1 MSLLPDPSYDSE
13 PPSFEEQFHYWVAV
27 GPTIPY
33 AGDVQFPAGR
43 VEPACY
49 TEPDPALEG
58 PDESL
63 LVPTQ
68 SILRIAESTPDYGY
82 APLSANE
89 LLANK
94 FESGPLAAP
103 SPSKDA
109 LRDFDSALE
118 ILRALIPRYVVDIDR
133 LESRAELRVYS
144 GYPVHPWQGSF
155 KAPLR
160 AQPELKGEPASAMSN
175 QEFEQP
181 IQTLMSNGGFRL
193 ECGGVAYNHAL
204 WEPHALDDDALDTGF
219 IGGGKQGPTVLGDA
233 CDHPPLS
240 YARSLPLLDRP
251 GVDPARRTR
260 ARKRSRTSGAIVVE
274 STDR

>member
-1 MSLLPDPSYDSE
+1 MSLLGDPSYDSE
-13 PPSFEEQFHYWVAV
+13 PPSFEEQFHYWFDPAV
-27 GPTIPY
+27 HGLCLLFSY
-33 AGDVQFPAGR
+33 AG
-43 VEPACY
+43 
-49 TEPDPALEG
+49 T
-58 PDESL
+58 
-63 LVPTQ
+63 TQ
-68 SILRIAESTPDYGY
+68 SLLRIAESTPDYGY
-82 APLSANE
+82 APPSANE

-103 SPSKDA
+103 SPSEDV

-118 ILRALIPRYVVDIDR
+118 ILRAPIPRYVVDIDR

-144 GYPVHPWQGSF
+144 GYSAPPWQGSF
-155 KAPLR
+155 KAPLT
-160 AQPELKGEPASAMSN
+160 AQPELKGEPASAISN

-181 IQTLMSNGGFRL
+181 VQTLMSNGGFRF
-193 ECGGVAYNHAL
+193 ECGGVAYSHAL
-204 WEPHALDDDALDTGF
+204 WEPHALDNDVLDTGF
-219 IGGGKQGPTVLGDA
+219 IGGGEQGPTVFGDA